1 MRIVLLGCPGAGK
14 GTQAEFIADNY
25 QIPVISTGNI
35 LRMAVEQQTALGK
48 LAKESMDRG
57 DLVPDGLI
65 IDLIKERL
73 SREDCANGFLLD
85 GFPRTIDQAQ
95 AFTASAVTID
105 CVLELVVPDE
115 DIVVRL
121 SGRRIHLSSGRSYH
135 VQFNPPKVA
144 NTDDITGE
152 PLVQREDDREDVIR
166 RRLQVYHQKTEA
178 VSVYYRKL
186 TGIMY
191 YQLDGTK
198 DVAQVRAD
206 ICAILEQ
213 IKKK

>member
-191 YQLDGTK
+191 YQLDGAK